1 MFDFTITIKT
11 RILVILLAVTFCFT
25 SLIATAD
32 AVSRPKAPGSIKVAR
47 LSDTKAKITWKN
59 VKKANGYIIYQK
71 KNSGKYKK
79 IKTIKKSNIRKWT
92 AKKLGKNNTYRYKI
106 KAYKKYGTN
115 KVYSRYSKVARLNP
129 VVTPKPAPKPAPP
142 DYGTVLNEWAIG
154 SDEEAGEVY
163 DVDKANENVTA
174 TMYSSGVL
182 LIKGTAA
189 GNDECMYGE
198 GEINMPWLEE
208 GYSEQIT
215 KVLFR
220 DIEPTNI
227 DFWFAGCTALTGRGN
242 VPDSVTDMRYTFAGC
257 TGITDLSQLT
267 IPDGVTNMQGTF
279 GGCNNLTDISGFI
292 IPDSVTGMSYAFY
305 GCSGLSDISGF
316 IIPDSAIYIN
326 GIFEGCTGIT
336 DLRGLTIPDN
346 VTDMDFAF
354 RSCTGITDLDGFTIP
369 DSVTNMTGTFEG
381 CSGITTLSG
390 LVISDNVIH
399 MNQTFYGCS
408 GITDLAG
415 LSIPDSVTD
424 MGTTFYGCTKLG
436 GEMTINGNPS
446 NYISCFRNA
455 ATDASSTGVTV
466 DYTAACTNIDNII
479 ATKSAGS
486 NIVKGSLITP

>member
-129 VVTPKPAPKPAPP
+129 VVTAKPAPKPAPP

-198 GEINMPWLEE
+198 GEINMPWLQE

-242 VPDSVTDMRYTFAGC
+242 VPDSVTDMSYTFAGC

-279 GGCNNLTDISGFI
+279 WGCNNLT
-292 IPDSVTGMSYAFY
+292 
-305 GCSGLSDISGF
+305 DISGF

-399 MNQTFYGCS
+399 MNQTFSGCSGITTLSGLVISDNVIHMNQTFSGCS

-415 LSIPDSVTD
+415 LSIPDSVTN
-424 MGTTFYGCTKLG
+424 MGTTFYECSKLG
-436 GEMTINGNPS
+436 GTMTINGNPS

>member
-11 RILVILLAVTFCFT
+11 RILVILLAVIFCFT

-32 AVSRPKAPGSIKVAR
+32 AVSRPKAPGSIKVTR
-47 LSDTKAKITWKN
+47 LSDTSAKVTWKKVSKAK
-59 VKKANGYIIYQK
+59 GYVIYQK

-79 IKTIKKSNIRKWT
+79 IKTIKKGSIRKWT

-106 KAYKKYGTN
+106 KAYKKYDTN
-115 KVYSRYSKVARLNP
+115 KVYSRYSKGARLNP

-174 TMYSSGVL
+174 TMYSRGVL

-189 GNDECMYGE
+189 GNDDCMYGE
-198 GEINMPWLEE
+198 GEINMPWLQE

-242 VPDSVTDMRYTFAGC
+242 VPDSVTDMSYTFAGC

-279 GGCNNLTDISGFI
+279 WGCNNLTDISGFI
-292 IPDSVTGMSYAFY
+292 IPDSVTDMSSAFY
-305 GCSGLSDISGF
+305 GCSGLTDISGF
-316 IIPDSAIYIN
+316 IIPDSAIYMN
-326 GIFEGCTGIT
+326 GTFEGCTGIT
-336 DLRGLTIPDN
+336 DLSGLTIPDSA
-346 VTDMDFAF
+346 TEMDFTF
-354 RSCTGITDLDGFTIP
+354 RSCTGITDLDGFSIP
-369 DSVTNMTGTFEG
+369 DSVSNMMGTFEG

-390 LVISDNVIH
+390 LVISDNVTN
-399 MNQTFYGCS
+399 MTQTFYGCS

-415 LSIPDSVTD
+415 LAIPDSVTH

-436 GEMTINGNPS
+436 GTMTINGNPS
-446 NYISCFRNA
+446 SYVSCFQNA

-479 ATKSAGS
+479 ATKSGGS
-486 NIVKGSLITP
+486 KIEKGSLITP